1 MVLYSLDNIL
11 FMIIDS
17 YIYIYIYE
25 IKFSFYKYNN
35 LETIMF
41 TIMYLRLR

>member
-17 YIYIYIYE
+17 YIYIYE